1 MKTQLFRK
9 LAAVGVGAVTLASA
23 FAVGATA
30 TVPSTLTPS
39 FFMTDGTPNVAVIV
53 GSKSLPSDSVN
64 AANIGVAI
72 AAKAYKESTVTVTGG
87 TATAGTADVTGG
99 ITLNIPGTTVLPSGV
114 IGLDTADSHIHIDQS
129 INTVK
134 STFSNSDFPNML
146 ATQASYSDADNTSY
160 KYDEYLTLQSN
171 ATVTYAK
178 NTDADP
184 DVVGLYTKLP
194 QNTNIWKYEAI
205 FDTKP
210 SATSSNMKGTTWTIM
225 GRDYYIYESSSSY
238 IYMLSGTNS
247 ISVSTGG
254 ASQTVDV
261 GGKSFTVTLNGVGS
275 RQQAGSTAL
284 DWYATGVVTGP
295 NESKSIE
302 MRSGDVVTVDGVR
315 WAVKTVIS
323 LGGGTGTTTF
333 YAGADKIKMDITT
346 TTGTA
351 IKVNDTT
358 SDDVYSFATTGSYGF
373 FYKPTY
379 NVWLQDGEA
388 QLDPISEQFSLSFSG
403 YKSGN
408 TTKVKIQ
415 PSGTQVKL
423 DYYQYNNTH
432 VSSQFVGIGYGSN
445 TYNMTYEINDE
456 PLFLSNQGG
465 TGAYADETT
474 TSVIDKNST
483 ANWLGMTLND
493 WFLGKLNAAGYNP
506 LVQITKINHSTNDL
520 SIRPYGGDS
529 VDATWDST
537 SSKWTATI
545 GNSTYTFYKLSTN
558 QVSIADTDLDYRIRT
573 QYGGSI
579 VLPDWYDYD
588 IESTSPTS
596 APIKV
601 YEDYFSATYTSSSN
615 YDGYVST
622 TIADNHTSSSDVDF
636 GIGAA
641 SFGTRGTSAT
651 WSGAITDPD
660 NSYKKTF
667 FTTFGSSGEYNTDSD
682 TWEMTIPESESYAQL
697 YLVPASSST
706 SGTISSSTV
715 TVDDATT
722 VGTDLGGGISVT
734 ANTLAADATGATCSG
749 GTATAMEPTNVGTLV
764 FLDASA
770 PAGNLVVV
778 GGWMVNSAAS
788 DMGLTADLK
797 ARGDSVIKLSG
808 NKLGVAGYTAADTT
822 YATNQL
828 ISWINSNL

>member
-9 LAAVGVGAVTLASA
+9 LAAVGVGAVTIASA

-30 TVPSTLTPS
+30 SVPSTLTPS

-53 GSKSLPSDSVN
+53 GGKSLPSDSVN
-64 AANIGVAI
+64 AGNIGVAI
-72 AAKAYKESTVTVTGG
+72 AAKAYKKSTVTVTGG

-114 IGLDTADSHIHIDQS
+114 VGLDTADSHLHLEQTID
-129 INTVK
+129 TVK

-146 ATQASYSDADNTSY
+146 STQASYSDAANTTY
-160 KYDEYLTLQSN
+160 KYDEYLTLQ
-171 ATVTYAK
+171 AQGIVTYGK

-184 DVVGLYTKLP
+184 DEVGLFTKLP
-194 QNTNIWKYEAI
+194 QNQNIWKYEAI
-205 FDTKP
+205 FDSLP
-210 SATSSNMKGTTWTIM
+210 SAASSNMKGTTWKIM

-247 ISVSTGG
+247 VSVSTGG
-254 ASQTVDV
+254 ASQTVTV

-284 DWYATGVVTGP
+284 DWYATGVITGP

-302 MRSGDVVTVDGVR
+302 MRSGDVVEIDGVR

-333 YAGADKIKMDITT
+333 YAGADKIRMDITT

-373 FYKPTY
+373 YYKPTY
-379 NVWLQDGEA
+379 NVWIQAGEA
-388 QLDPISEQFSLSFSG
+388 QLDPISEQFNLSFSG

-408 TTKVKIQ
+408 TTTVKIQ

-423 DYYQYNNTH
+423 DYYQYDGKH
-432 VSSQFVGIGYGSN
+432 VSTQILGIGYGSN

-456 PLFLSNQGG
+456 PLFVTDG
-465 TGAYADETT
+465 TNSDWCDDNVT
-474 TSVIDKNST
+474 IDQNST
-483 ANWLGMTLND
+483 PGWVGMTLND
-493 WFLGKLNAAGYNP
+493 WFLGKINAAGYNP
-506 LVQITKINHSTNDL
+506 LVQITKINHTSNDL
-520 SIRPYGGDS
+520 SVRPYGGDS

-537 SSKWTATI
+537 NTKWTATI
-545 GNSTYTFYKLSTN
+545 GNTAYTFYKLSTD
-558 QVSIADTDLDYRIRT
+558 QVSIADSDIINTIRL

-579 VLPDWYDYD
+579 VLPDYYDAVID
-588 IESTSPTS
+588 NSTTTGT
-596 APIKV
+596 IGV
-601 YEDYFSATYTSSSN
+601 YEDYYDATYTSSSN
-615 YDGYVST
+615 YDSLFST
-622 TIADNHTSSSDVDF
+622 TLTDNHSTTASDVDY
-636 GIGAA
+636 GIGSVTQTDRGA
-641 SFGTRGTSAT
+641 SAN
-651 WSGAITDPD
+651 WSTAITDPD

-667 FTTFGSSGEYNTDSD
+667 MSTFGSTGEYNTDSD
-682 TWEMTIPESESYAQL
+682 TWELTIPESESYAQL
-697 YLVPASSST
+697 YLVPVGSSATGSISASS
-706 SGTISSSTV
+706 V
-715 TVDDATT
+715 TVDETTT
-722 VGTDLGGGISVT
+722 VGSDLGGGISVT
-734 ANTLAADATGATCSG
+734 GNTLAADAAGATCSG
-749 GTATAMEPTNVGTLV
+749 GTATAKEPTNVGTLV
-764 FLDASA
+764 FLDSSA

-797 ARGDSVIKLSG
+797 ARGDSVIKLAG
-808 NKLGVAGYTAADTT
+808 NKVAVAGYTAADTT
-822 YATNQL
+822 YAANQL